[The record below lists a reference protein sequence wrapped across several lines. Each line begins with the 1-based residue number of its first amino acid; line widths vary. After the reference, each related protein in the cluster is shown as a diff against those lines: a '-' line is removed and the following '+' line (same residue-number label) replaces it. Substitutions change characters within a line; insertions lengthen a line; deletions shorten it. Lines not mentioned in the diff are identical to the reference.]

1 MPPQIAASYRVIQFA
16 FSRAFQLGVVVGVFF
31 DVSLRFRGARSRPA
45 RATSFSLIAR
55 TPPGT

>member
-1 MPPQIAASYRVIQFA
+1 MPPQIAANYRVIQFA
-16 FSRAFQLGVVVGVFF
+16 FSRAFLLGVVVDVFF